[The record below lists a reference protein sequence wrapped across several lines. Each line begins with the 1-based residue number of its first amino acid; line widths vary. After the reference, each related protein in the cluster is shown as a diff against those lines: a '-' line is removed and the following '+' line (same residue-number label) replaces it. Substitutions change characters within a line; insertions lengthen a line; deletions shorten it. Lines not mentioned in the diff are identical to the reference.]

1 LVDASKAS
9 FQIRDRSNRIIIVN
23 DGSIDGSS
31 AICQSYA
38 KGDSRIIYIYQSN
51 QGESSARNKALEIAK
66 GEYVLFVDSDDYIDS
81 SLIDEIIEIAKLQY
95 YDVIRFGLNFIDENN
110 QLIGVFKPEKTS
122 TESCQALLWA
132 ISKPTRSD
140 ILRFGA
146 YAVKSSVLRD
156 NSIRFDEQCSYGQDQ
171 EFTHTVVACSATYY
185 TLEKAYY
192 YYYQHSESLMHTRS
206 LKQLQYIAAIERAS
220 KIPKIQSCNTLKKN
234 YEKNFCLIYRLRF
247 NVCCSCKVLPIQKL
261 ENTREQTTYLNGRI
275 ISILFMIFMVSNFC
289 CIAFSNKFFLG
300 FEKGFYS
307 AEEISTFALSK
318 GFKAGIDVHLRHK
331 PARRHRSENF
341 R

>member
-1 LVDASKAS
+1 LVDASKVIVS
-9 FQIRDRSNRIIIVN
+9 NKSDQIEIIIVN

-206 LKQLQYIAAIERAS
+206 LKRLQYIAAIERAS
-220 KIPKIQSCNTLKKN
+220 KIPKSNLAIRSKRIMKKLLPYISITLQCMLLMQGFTYSEIREYKRANDISEWKN
-234 YEKNFCLIYRLRF
+234 YFDLIYDFYGIKFL
-247 NVCCSCKVLPIQKL
+247 L
-261 ENTREQTTYLNGRI
+261 YRI
-275 ISILFMIFMVSNFC
+275 FQ
-289 CIAFSNKFFLG
+289 
-300 FEKGFYS
+300 
-307 AEEISTFALSK
+307 
-318 GFKAGIDVHLRHK
+318 
-331 PARRHRSENF
+331 
-341 R
+341 

>member
-1 LVDASKAS
+1 MYLSIIVPVYNTENYIGRCLKSIVSNKSD
-9 FQIRDRSNRIIIVN
+9 QIEIIIVN

-38 KGDSRIIYIYQSN
+38 KGDSRIIDIYQSN

-146 YAVKSSVLRD
+146 YAVKSSVVRN
-156 NSIRFDEQCSYGQDQ
+156 NSIKFDEKIRYGEDQ
-171 EFTHTVVACSATYY
+171 EFTHAILAYSATCY

-206 LKQLQYIAAIERAS
+206 LKRLQYIAAIERAS
-220 KIPKIQSCNTLKKN
+220 RIPKIQSCTTLKKN
-234 YEKNFCLIYRLRF
+234 YEKKL
-247 NVCCSCKVLPIQKL
+247 LP
-261 ENTREQTTYLNGRI
+261 Y
-275 ISILFMIFMVSNFC
+275 ISITLQCMLLMQGVTYSEIKKYKKANNISDWKNYFDPIYDFYFIKFLLYRVFPINF
-289 CIAFSNKFFLG
+289 
-300 FEKGFYS
+300 
-307 AEEISTFALSK
+307 
-318 GFKAGIDVHLRHK
+318 FKALKKDYIQLKKSVHLLFQR
-331 PARRHRSENF
+331 ASRQA
-341 R
+341 